1 MHLNQ
6 TQQYAFFIWEVSSFG
21 FFSGV
26 FPMFF
31 EFWKKK
37 TGNYINEG
45 GKALGE
51 MLKVNKSLG
60 ELSLSG

>member
-1 MHLNQ
+1 MHWNQ
-6 TQQYAFFIWEVSSFG
+6 TQQYVFFIWEVSSFG
-21 FFSGV
+21 FFLCV
-26 FPMFF
+26 FNLFLSF
-31 EFWKKK
+31 IKT